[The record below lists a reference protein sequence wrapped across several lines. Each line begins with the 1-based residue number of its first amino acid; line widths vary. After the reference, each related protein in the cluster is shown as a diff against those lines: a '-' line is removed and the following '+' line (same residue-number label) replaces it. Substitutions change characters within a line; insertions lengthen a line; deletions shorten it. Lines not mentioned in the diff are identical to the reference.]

1 MLANINGLKIAYI
14 FFTLSQP
21 SPLKGEGPIISPLPW
36 RERARVRGIIHFYI
50 IMRVLITGVV

>member
-14 FFTLSQP
+14 LHPLPTLPPQE
-21 SPLKGEGPIISPLPW
+21 GGPIISPLPW